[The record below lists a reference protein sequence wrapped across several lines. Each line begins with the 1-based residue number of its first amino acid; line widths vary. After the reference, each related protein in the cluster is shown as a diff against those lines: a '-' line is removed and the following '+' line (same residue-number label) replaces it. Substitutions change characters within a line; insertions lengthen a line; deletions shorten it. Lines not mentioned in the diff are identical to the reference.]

1 MDRIIKYY
9 SCTGG
14 GEATGSSGEK
24 IKASKHSAKR
34 NKK

>member
-1 MDRIIKYY
+1 MDLILKYH

-24 IKASKHSAKR
+24 IKGSKGSTKS